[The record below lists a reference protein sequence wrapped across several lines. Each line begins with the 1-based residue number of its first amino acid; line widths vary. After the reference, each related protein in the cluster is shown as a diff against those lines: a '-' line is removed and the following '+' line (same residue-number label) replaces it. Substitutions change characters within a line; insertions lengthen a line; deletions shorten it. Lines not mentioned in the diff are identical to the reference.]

1 MEIEEVAKTDPK
13 SIIVLPIEVDTGLT
27 DDIANKVVDNL

>member
-1 MEIEEVAKTDPK
+1 MEIEEVAKTDPG